1 MGGRGSWR
9 GDVTRFPTTPH
20 MKRCF
25 HGYTGCGRTGKRVQ
39 PVGRPR
45 PTDWFMGRLVAVGV
59 GLNFAY
65 CPPRPVVGAPSS
77 SRRTRSNPP
86 PWYPAAGGRSL
97 MPAGWLC
104 EWGFTPFPLLLEAA
118 PRLRWVMVG
127 EAATMVSA
135 GLLNRSRGYPDTI
148 STPKAI

>member
-1 MGGRGSWR
+1 VARGRDAFS
-9 GDVTRFPTTPH
+9 DTRH

-104 EWGFTPFPLLLEAA
+104 EWGFTPFPLLPRGGTTPALGDGGGGGHYGQRWA
-118 PRLRWVMVG
+118 PKPLTWVSG
-127 EAATMVSA
+127 HH
-135 GLLNRSRGYPDTI
+135 
-148 STPKAI
+148 